1 MTLPVEPTQ
10 LAEVEHM
17 TMTQRSKMMVETQ
30 AQRDRALQL
39 LEALRQA
46 KNRSE
51 LNLSKINQTD
61 FLKKVTGASSMDNAI
76 ASTQRLIDAFNRVL
90 DQLRDE
96 LDEEDLT
103 MLGSLE
109 KRAPSVS

>member
-1 MTLPVEPTQ
+1 
-10 LAEVEHM
+10 M

-46 KNRSE
+46 KTRSE
-51 LNLSKINQTD
+51 TNLVKINQTD

-96 LDEEDLT
+96 LDEGDLT
-103 MLGSLE
+103 LLGDLE
-109 KRAPSVS
+109 SRAPSVS